1 MTSLESLRD
10 ITLLTKVHVVKAMV
24 FPVVMYRCESGT
36 IGKLST
42 KAFELRCWRT
52 LEGPLHCNEIKLV
65 NPEHSLKGLMLKLKF
80 QCFGH
85 VMQRANSLEKTLM
98 LGKIEGRWR
107 RGRQR
112 MRWLDGFTD
121 SIRMSLSKLQEL
133 AMDRECS
140 SPWGRK
146 ESDTTE

>member
-1 MTSLESLRD
+1 MLATWKKSYDQPRQCIKKQRHHFAD
-10 ITLLTKVHVVKAMV
+10 KVHIVKAMV

-85 VMQRANSLEKTLM
+85 LM
-98 LGKIEGRWR
+98 R
-107 RGRQR
+107 
-112 MRWLDGFTD
+112 
-121 SIRMSLSKLQEL
+121 
-133 AMDRECS
+133 
-140 SPWGRK
+140 
-146 ESDTTE
+146 